1 VVPLREIIRDE
12 ALLTYNG
19 MITNTF
25 ELLADTR
32 ARTNAMLQAAQA
44 RRNYWLAEANAVAVV
59 HGGGADSGITRTA
72 VASGGA
78 ESPAH

>member
-1 VVPLREIIRDE
+1 
-12 ALLTYNG
+12 
-19 MITNTF
+19 
-25 ELLADTR
+25 
-32 ARTNAMLQAAQA
+32 MLQAAQA

-59 HGGGADSGITRTA
+59 HGGGADSGITHTA